1 MKSIGLKV
9 CVSALAISVLL
20 LSPAFAKCE
29 QGSYFDQGQNRCLQ
43 DCYGPLLSLTPS
55 CSKAGLIHCSNR
67 PRAYDKKRLIF
78 GSSWRGLNGLV
89 T

>member
-29 QGSYFDQGQNRCLQ
+29 TGSYFDQGTNRCVQ
-43 DCYGPLLSLTPS
+43 DDSG
-55 CSKAGLIHCSNR
+55 G
-67 PRAYDKKRLIF
+67 
-78 GSSWRGLNGLV
+78 
-89 T
+89 